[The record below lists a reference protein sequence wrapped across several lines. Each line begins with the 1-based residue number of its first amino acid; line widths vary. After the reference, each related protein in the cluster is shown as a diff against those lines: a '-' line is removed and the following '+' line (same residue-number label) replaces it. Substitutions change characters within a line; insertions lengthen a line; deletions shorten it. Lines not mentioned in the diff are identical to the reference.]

1 MKNSLAFRSLFLLS
15 LSLPSS
21 LSLSLASY
29 LSQERVRTESRVR
42 LHDVVASAERE
53 DARDELTSCATIVV
67 RLFRGDDGPEAGEL
81 GKYLFFCI
89 LCSC

>member
-1 MKNSLAFRSLFLLS
+1 M
-15 LSLPSS
+15 
-21 LSLSLASY
+21 
-29 LSQERVRTESRVR
+29 R

-89 LCSC
+89 LCSDSLKLYILLFQSISFHFF